1 MLQALNFFT
10 ATTRNY
16 NLKSLRTTDLGCAN
30 SILMNIIVEVARLI
44 TYGYLQIKVFCIL
57 EILFLQHAGLILF
70 KTLEFLPIFRKLTNF
85 MY

>member
-10 ATTRNY
+10 ATIRNY

-44 TYGYLQIKVFCIL
+44 TYGYLQMRIVDFLKDFPPYRKTPVFC
-57 EILFLQHAGLILF
+57 
-70 KTLEFLPIFRKLTNF
+70 
-85 MY
+85 